1 MSLRESLGRNE
12 TNEGFHIT
20 PLRESLGLSQWRNGD
35 GIFDFVTGAPSR
47 DTKFQL
53 FGQISEMWSRKTG
66 DYFSGL
72 IFWFRVTWRRNKV
85 KPQNLEIPSQ
95 PSSACQS
102 FRKFVHYFL
111 SVVSSIARCPIIWFR
126 VTWPRYQVKNQNF
139 EPFTAI
145 ITLTNIFETS

>member
-72 IFWFRVTWRRNKV
+72 IF
-85 KPQNLEIPSQ
+85 
-95 PSSACQS
+95 
-102 FRKFVHYFL
+102 
-111 SVVSSIARCPIIWFR
+111 
-126 VTWPRYQVKNQNF
+126 
-139 EPFTAI
+139 
-145 ITLTNIFETS
+145 